1 MEESM
6 RRRSALLAALC
17 LVLVLPAS
25 ASAARATRATDH
37 TVSISCDGI
46 SPVSGAGFAFFG
58 ASISD
63 LNGPDAFLD
72 AWNSSTPPDG
82 PADISR
88 DYEQPASVTWNG
100 TTLSGSF
107 HVVGATGVPI
117 AGLATFSATL
127 VPVGD
132 PYTIDESFHDG
143 NRKERLTGT
152 GQTLQPSGTLTLPT
166 GMTFDLANCFGDEST
181 VSLFATNPN
190 AFVASFSGR
199 FLDCGLTDGSGNTGS
214 LFVDL
219 SETDGFVD
227 ALVFP
232 AAAGAPDLEAVGALT
247 IVGGT
252 LDGSLDTFLL
262 DTFEPVDIPS
272 SIHLTA
278 TDTGERFRNILQNAT
293 ERRVISGTVIDIE
306 GTLAVG
312 TYTFDLGA
320 CVGVD
325 SRTKDVRTAP
335 RGPKPGGKAPANDLP
350 SGAKLL
356 AIGASTTIQTKGAS
370 LDREATFECEVFED
384 APGTTFE
391 IPISNTVWYRFTG
404 TGGLVTVDT
413 AGSDYDTVV
422 AIYTANA
429 SGGYTPVPGGCV
441 DDVPLAPI
449 GRTLQAKVTIP
460 TVAGT
465 TYYVQIGGFPEAFT
479 YGNLKVS
486 IK

>member
-1 MEESM
+1 M

-17 LVLVLPAS
+17 LILVLPTS
-25 ASAARATRATDH
+25 ASAARATRTTDH
-37 TVSISCDGI
+37 VVSISCDGI
-46 SPVSGAGFAFFG
+46 APTSGSGFAFFG
-58 ASISD
+58 ASVSD

-72 AWNSSTPPDG
+72 AWTGSTPSG
-82 PADISR
+82 PSDVSR
-88 DYEQPASVTWNG
+88 DFEQPASVTWDG

-107 HVVGATGVPI
+107 PIVGAGGTPI

-143 NRKERLTGT
+143 NRKDRLTGT
-152 GQTLQPSGTLTLPT
+152 GQTLQPSGSLTLPT
-166 GMTFDLANCFGDEST
+166 GMTFDLADCFGDEST
-181 VSLFATNPN
+181 TSDFATNPN
-190 AFVASFSGR
+190 SFVSQFSAR
-199 FLDCGLTDGSGNTGS
+199 FTSCDLSDGSGNTGS

-232 AAAGAPDLEAVGALT
+232 AAAGAPDLEALGSLT
-247 IVGGT
+247 LAGGT

-262 DTFEPVDIPS
+262 DTFEPTDVQS

-278 TDTGERFRNILQNAT
+278 TDTGERFRNILRNAT
-293 ERRVISGTVIDIE
+293 ERRVISGTEIDIE
-306 GTLAVG
+306 GTLSVD

-320 CVGVD
+320 CVGAD
-325 SRTKDVRTAP
+325 SRTKDIRTAP

-356 AIGASTTIQTKGAS
+356 APGGSTTIQTKGAS

-384 APGTTFE
+384 TPGTTFE
-391 IPISNTVWYRFTG
+391 VPISNTVWYRFTG
-404 TGGLVTVDT
+404 TGGPVTVDT
-413 AGSDYDTVV
+413 AGSDYDTVM
-422 AIYTANA
+422 AIYTADG

-441 DDVPLAPI
+441 DDVPLVPV
-449 GRTLQAKVTIP
+449 GRTLQAKVTIQ
-460 TVAGT
+460 TIAGT
-465 TYYVQIGGFPEAFT
+465 AYYVQIGGYPEVFT
-479 YGNLKVS
+479 YGNLRVS

>member
-1 MEESM
+1 M

-17 LVLVLPAS
+17 LVMILPTS
-25 ASAARATRATDH
+25 ASAARATRAIDH
-37 TVSISCDGI
+37 TIGISCDGI
-46 SPVSGAGFAFFG
+46 APVSGTGFAFFG

-63 LNGPDAFLD
+63 LDGPDAFLD
-72 AWNSSTPPDG
+72 AWNSSTPSG
-82 PADISR
+82 PADVSR
-88 DYEQPASVTWNG
+88 DYEQPASVSWNG

-107 HVVGATGVPI
+107 PVVGSTGAPI

-132 PYTIDESFHDG
+132 PYPIDDVLHDG
-143 NRKERLTGT
+143 NRKERVTGT

-166 GMTFDLANCFGDEST
+166 GMTFDLADCFGDDST
-181 VSLFATNPN
+181 VSVFATNPN
-190 AFVASFSGR
+190 SFVIRFSGR
-199 FLDCGLTDGSGNTGS
+199 FVACELTDGSGNAGS

-219 SETDGFVD
+219 SETEGFVD
-227 ALVFP
+227 AQIYP
-232 AAAGAPDLEAVGALT
+232 AAAGAPDLGASGGLSLA
-247 IVGGT
+247 GGT
-252 LDGSLDTFLL
+252 LEGPLDTFLL

-278 TDTGERFRNILQNAT
+278 TDTGERFRNVLKNAT
-293 ERRVISGTVIDIE
+293 ERRVISGTEIDIE

-312 TYTFDLGA
+312 TYTFNLGA

-325 SRTKDVRTAP
+325 SRSKDIRTAP

-350 SGAKLL
+350 SGARLL
-356 AIGASTTIQTKGAS
+356 ALGSSTMIQTKGAA
-370 LDREATFECEVFED
+370 LDREATFECEIFED
-384 APGTTFE
+384 VPGTTFE
-391 IPISNTVWYRFTG
+391 VPISNTVWYRFTG
-404 TGGLVTVDT
+404 TGGPVTVDT

-422 AIYTANA
+422 AIYTANG

-460 TVAGT
+460 TVAGI
-465 TYYVQIGGFPEAFT
+465 TYFVQIGGYPEAFT
-479 YGNLKVS
+479 YGNLRVS
-486 IK
+486 IN